1 MICFLKGNFIS
12 CHQNAQSRYFLIL
25 EVNEVGYEIQIGPN
39 WAAQSQSQPPAS
51 LQVFTYLYLREDVAH
66 LFGFSTLAERQLFV
80 QLLGVSGIGAQLALA
95 LLDTLGLEGL
105 IEAIVTGNLRRL
117 CQTPGVGKKGAER
130 LVLELKDRLARGPS
144 ARALS
149 PTGAVTSLT
158 HSGVEELEL
167 TLTALGYSEREI
179 NQTLAW
185 LSQKGELLQ
194 CQDVEVWIR
203 EAIGWLSQH

>member
-12 CHQNAQSRYFLIL
+12 CHQNAQNRYFLIL
-25 EVNEVGYEIQIGPN
+25 EVNEVGYEMQIGPN
-39 WAAQSQSQPPAS
+39 WAAHLQSQPPAN
-51 LQVFTYLYLREDVAH
+51 LQVFTYLYLREEVAH

-95 LLDTLGLEGL
+95 LLDTLGLAGL
-105 IEAIVTGNLRRL
+105 IEAVVTGNLRRL

-130 LVLELKDRLARGPS
+130 LVLELKDKLARDPT

-149 PTGAVTSLT
+149 PSGAVTSLT
-158 HSGVEELEL
+158 SSGVEELEL
-167 TLTALGYSEREI
+167 TLTALGYSETEI

-185 LSQKGELLQ
+185 LSQKGELQQ

>member
-12 CHQNAQSRYFLIL
+12 CHQNAQNRYFLIL

-39 WAAQSQSQPPAS
+39 LATQIQSQPPTS
-51 LQVFTYLYLREDVAH
+51 LQVFTYLYLREEVAH
-66 LFGFSTLAERQLFV
+66 LFGFSNPAERQLFL

-105 IEAIVTGNLRRL
+105 MTAIITGNLRQL

-130 LVLELKDRLARGPS
+130 LVLELKDKLARSPTV
-144 ARALS
+144 RTLS
-149 PTGAVTSLT
+149 PDGATTSLT
-158 HSGVEELEL
+158 SSGLEELEL
-167 TLTALGYSEREI
+167 TLTALGYSEKEI

-185 LSQKGELLQ
+185 LSQKGELQQ